1 MKKIVK
7 ITTIS
12 ILSLIILLLL
22 IMTLGIVI
30 TNKPQMQRISY
41 EPATPDYWPTQ
52 GWQKSTPEEQ
62 GMDSAKL
69 LEMVEF
75 YEKQHLKSEKIS
87 IDSITIVRNGYIVA
101 DIYLNPLFPK
111 NTKHMIHSCT
121 KSIMSALI
129 GIAVE
134 EGYIEDV
141 DVLVL
146 DILELKNIENVDAR
160 IKTLTLKYLLA
171 MQTGLHSQDSYLY
184 QWKGLFKMQT
194 TDDWTEY
201 ILNLPMEA
209 EPGTR
214 FDYSNMASFLLSAI
228 IKKTTGMDTIS
239 FAREHLF
246 DPLEIKDIQWEKS
259 PMGIDIGW
267 ARMWLKPHDMAKIG
281 LLYLQKGRWESQQ
294 IIPARWI
301 EESLTAHSFPK
312 KYRYVYDEEGK
323 VDRMASG
330 GLWMFTNLAR
340 PFADGY
346 GYQWWLDK
354 SDMYSAVGNGGQYI
368 MVVPK
373 ENLVVVFTSKLS
385 GADSFLSA
393 KMLDKYI
400 LPAIVSNEPIT
411 ANKTAQHK
419 LSLFS
424 EPPSQAVKPK
434 PVPELPT
441 IARKISHETYSLD
454 SNPWKY
460 NNFKLIFDPQKDYA
474 EFSYTAK
481 EKDVVNYRVGLN
493 GVHRLTETNNNTYA
507 AVGSWTTP
515 DTFVIDYELVGY
527 STRGKW
533 VLTFDK
539 QGIAV
544 KEVGVTGIYNYGGKR
559 INKGE

>member
-1 MKKIVK
+1 M
-7 ITTIS
+7 
-12 ILSLIILLLL
+12 IILLLL

-201 ILNLPMEA
+201 ILNLPFEA
-209 EPGTR
+209 EPGAR
-214 FDYSNMASFLLSAI
+214 F
-228 IKKTTGMDTIS
+228 
-239 FAREHLF
+239 E
-246 DPLEIKDIQWEKS
+246 
-259 PMGIDIGW
+259 
-267 ARMWLKPHDMAKIG
+267 
-281 LLYLQKGRWESQQ
+281 
-294 IIPARWI
+294 
-301 EESLTAHSFPK
+301 
-312 KYRYVYDEEGK
+312 
-323 VDRMASG
+323 
-330 GLWMFTNLAR
+330 
-340 PFADGY
+340 
-346 GYQWWLDK
+346 
-354 SDMYSAVGNGGQYI
+354 
-368 MVVPK
+368 
-373 ENLVVVFTSKLS
+373 
-385 GADSFLSA
+385 
-393 KMLDKYI
+393 
-400 LPAIVSNEPIT
+400 
-411 ANKTAQHK
+411 
-419 LSLFS
+419 
-424 EPPSQAVKPK
+424 
-434 PVPELPT
+434 
-441 IARKISHETYSLD
+441 
-454 SNPWKY
+454 
-460 NNFKLIFDPQKDYA
+460 
-474 EFSYTAK
+474 
-481 EKDVVNYRVGLN
+481 
-493 GVHRLTETNNNTYA
+493 
-507 AVGSWTTP
+507 
-515 DTFVIDYELVGY
+515 Y
-527 STRGKW
+527 STRNM
-533 VLTFDK
+533 F
-539 QGIAV
+539 
-544 KEVGVTGIYNYGGKR
+544 
-559 INKGE
+559 